1 MLKKIFYFT
10 DIPQK
15 EEPLQIIHIESSK
28 NKNGEIIHELK
39 LNEENLS
46 RIMEQ
51 DDVKDNVVMIVS
63 IAGALRKGK
72 SFLLGFFLKYLKAE
86 VTTFKIVRNLL
97 HVNIV

>member
-1 MLKKIFYFT
+1 M
-10 DIPQK
+10 
-15 EEPLQIIHIESSK
+15 QIIHIESSK

-46 RIMEQ
+46 RILEQ

-63 IAGALRKGK
+63 IAGPLRKGK
-72 SFLLGFFLKYLKAE
+72 SFILGFLLKYLKAE
-86 VTTFKIVRNLL
+86 VTTYKIVRNML